1 MSHDRTQFWTTKDGR
16 NIRVCDMSDRHLNNT
31 VAYIKRR
38 RAMLAATHSYL
49 SRQEFHLNDTKMPDV
64 YEAMIEE
71 LKLRSRLVNIM
82 YYKNNP
88 RPLEL

>member
-1 MSHDRTQFWTTKDGR
+1 
-16 NIRVCDMSDRHLNNT
+16 
-31 VAYIKRR
+31 
-38 RAMLAATHSYL
+38 MLAATHSYL